1 MIIWITGPSKS
12 GKTTLA
18 KKLQSK
24 LVQWILLDGDEIRRT
39 TDDLGF
45 SYKDRM
51 ENCARIARLAR
62 NLHNQ
67 GFNVLVSVI
76 APYQK
81 IRDYIEKICSPKWV
95 CLPKSL
101 KETEYDN
108 PYEVPN
114 HALFVNPNEH
124 EKIIDKLKLFSVFVV
139 GTRRSG
145 TALMVQILEK
155 LGVQMFY
162 DKKGVKGYEPY
173 EILTHAM
180 TKFYKMAYTPYT
192 GCKILL
198 PFIPVKIDMITDVP
212 CKVVFTWRSPRG
224 ILESQQNFWTEI
236 SKAPKQMIDN
246 LLKQI
251 DTEQTQQLLELRSMN
266 VKVLVSEYEKMIADP
281 KSEIQKIADFIRS
294 EKPIIEAVK
303 IVKIPMKVRNQNAR

>member
-18 KKLQSK
+18 KNLQSK
-24 LVQWILLDGDEIRRT
+24 LVQWVLLDGDQIRRI

-45 SYKDRM
+45 SAKDRM
-51 ENCARIARLAR
+51 ENCKRIARLAR
-62 NLHNQ
+62 NLDYQ

-76 APYQK
+76 APFRN
-81 IRDYIEKICSPKWV
+81 IRDEVDKICSPKWV
-95 CLPKSL
+95 CLPKAL
-101 KETEYDN
+101 EETEYEN
-108 PYEVPN
+108 PYESPIN
-114 HALFVNPNEH
+114 ALFVEINE
-124 EKIIDKLKLFSVFVV
+124 EERIIEELKLFSVFVV

-145 TALMVQILEK
+145 TGLMVQILEK

-162 DKKGVKGYEPY
+162 DLKGVKGYEPY

-198 PFIPVKIDMITDVP
+198 PFVPVKIDMITDVP
-212 CKVVFTWRSPRG
+212 CKVVFIWREPKA
-224 ILESQQNFWTEI
+224 ILDSQKRFWHEQTTN
-236 SKAPKQMIDN
+236 APKELIDK
-246 LLKQI
+246 LLEQI
-251 DTEQTQQLLELRSMN
+251 DTEQTSQLLELRSLN
-266 VKVLVSEYEKMIADP
+266 VKVLISEYEKILADP

-294 EKPIIEAVK
+294 EEPIEKAIK
-303 IVKIPMKVRNQNAR
+303 LVKIPIVKTLV